1 MIEQPNLFAVRD
13 HDLAAKYEHDVIQ
26 LLQDGLWWYRRD
38 IVSKIPALNERAV
51 RAIADRNRRLI
62 VSGNKG
68 YCLLRKA
75 SVEDVHKAISRLL
88 ATAKDLQRDVLV
100 YEKEINR
107 RRDRSGRAA

>member
-1 MIEQPNLFAVRD
+1 MITQPSFFDRAD
-13 HDLAAKYEHDVIQ
+13 SDLASTYERDVLR

-51 RAIADRNRRLI
+51 RAIADRNRKQI

-88 ATAKDLQRDVLV
+88 ATAKDLQRDVVV
-100 YEKEINR
+100 YQHEIHR
-107 RRDRSGRAA
+107 RSAERAA

>member
-1 MIEQPNLFAVRD
+1 MIDQLNLFALRD

-26 LLQDGLWWYRRD
+26 LLQNGKWWYRRD
-38 IVSKIPALNERAV
+38 ILSKIPALNERAL
-51 RAIADRNRRLI
+51 RAIADRNRKQI

-100 YEKEINR
+100 YQHEINR
-107 RRDRSGRAA
+107 RSAERAA